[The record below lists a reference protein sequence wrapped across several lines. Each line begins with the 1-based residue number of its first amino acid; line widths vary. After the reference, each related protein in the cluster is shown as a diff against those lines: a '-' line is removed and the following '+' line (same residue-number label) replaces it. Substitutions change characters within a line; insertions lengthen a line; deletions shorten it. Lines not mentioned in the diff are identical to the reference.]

1 MKMKT
6 RTVLTLVPVF
16 CLALGIATPAEAGL
30 GKLWPFASKK
40 HIKNRIDPLT
50 GRISEMEEVNKEQ
63 AARIKEIDERTQAEL
78 LKATEQ
84 VNAADSKAQLAGKTA
99 SEADQTAREAQ
110 TQISSVQSDV
120 EHRFSELD
128 NFQTVKTL
136 SIGFKRD
143 QALLDSEDKAALDEL
158 AGELKDHKGYVLE
171 VEGYTD
177 TRGSQQ
183 YNLELSRK
191 RADSVVR
198 YLVSQHQIPLFRL
211 RTVGM
216 GQTKAALDENGKPVP
231 GSSRKV
237 EIRLLSNNSMQ
248 MAAK

>member
-1 MKMKT
+1 MRL

-16 CLALGIATPAEAGL
+16 CIGLGFSTPAEAGL
-30 GKLWPFASKK
+30 GKLWPFASKT

-50 GRISEMEEVNKEQ
+50 GRVSEMEEVNKEQ

-78 LKATEQ
+78 KKATEQ
-84 VNAADSKAQLAGKTA
+84 VNEADSKAQLADKAA
-99 SEADQTAREAQ
+99 SEAGQTAREAQ

-120 EHRFSELD
+120 DHRFSELD

-136 SIGFKRD
+136 RVSFKRD
-143 QALLDSEDKAALDEL
+143 QSLLDPEDKAALDEL
-158 AGELKDHKGYVLE
+158 ASELKDHKGYVLE

-198 YLVSQHQIPLFRL
+198 YLVSEHQIPLFRV

-216 GQTKAALDENGKPVP
+216 GQTKAELDENGKSMP

-237 EIRLLSNNSMQ
+237 EIRLLSTSSMQ
-248 MAAK
+248 VAAK